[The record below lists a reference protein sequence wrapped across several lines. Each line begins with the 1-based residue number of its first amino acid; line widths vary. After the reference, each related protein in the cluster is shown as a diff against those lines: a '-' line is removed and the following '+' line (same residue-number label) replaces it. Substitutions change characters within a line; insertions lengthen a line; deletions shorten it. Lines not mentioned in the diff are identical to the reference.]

1 MSLTLLY
8 RGKNV
13 RFSMRLKKLHWLS
26 AILTF
31 TLISGIIVHLVLS
44 KDEKPSNRAEYL
56 AIQLDELNGY
66 SIEKTQDNL
75 NEGSLK
81 KEQLTALTI
90 KLAELQNH
98 VLRLNTLGERLAE
111 TANIPEQEFSFSKLL
126 AIEGPSSTTVEVSYK
141 SFSQLLTNIT
151 GPENSLDHEE
161 NKLNMLESLTFGHHI
176 ESIRYLS
183 GRPITKSWL
192 SSCFGICKDPFNG
205 RATIHKDIDFASK
218 EDDDIITTVLG
229 VVSWSGDRY
238 GYLIEINHGGG
249 LKDTLWS

>member
-1 MSLTLLY
+1 MSLTLLSH
-8 RGKNV
+8 GKNV
-13 RFSMRLKKLHWLS
+13 RFLMRLKKLHWLS
-26 AILTF
+26 FILTF
-31 TLISGIIVHLVLS
+31 ALISGLIVHLVLS
-44 KDEKPSNRAEYL
+44 KDEKPSNKVEYL
-56 AIQLDELNGY
+56 ATQL
-66 SIEKTQDNL
+66 S
-75 NEGSLK
+75 
-81 KEQLTALTI
+81 
-90 KLAELQNH
+90 ELQNH

-111 TANIPEQEFSFSKLL
+111 TANIPEQEFSFSKLP
-126 AIEGPSSTTVEVSYK
+126 ASGDPSARTVEVSYK
-141 SFSQLLTNIT
+141 SFYQRLTDIT